1 LVPLGKQSAVQ
12 SAAGNKGLVIRKR
25 YGGSWIMDRFFAMKV
40 FTRVVESRSFVK
52 AAESLQLAAPQVSR
66 TVQALEAHLGA
77 RLLNRTTRSISVTDD
92 GDAYYHRCIRVL
104 AEVDEMETELAHAKL
119 RPKGRL
125 KVNLPALVAKMA
137 IIPALPEFFER
148 YPDIEI
154 EMGLSD
160 RQVDIVEEG
169 VDCVI
174 RTGELEDSGLVARRI
189 GNMRRVTCASP
200 AYLEKYGE
208 PKTIE
213 DLREHIGVNYVSSN
227 TGRVRSWDYVVNGVV
242 ETVDMRGLI
251 AVNDVDAYISCGL
264 HGLGLLKSAIF
275 PLAPYLETGELIE
288 VLKDYCSPSRPISI
302 MYARN
307 RHLPRKVRVFADWV
321 ADVFARAPL
330 MQTADREKPSEKPNE
345 AAGARAA

>member
-1 LVPLGKQSAVQ
+1 
-12 SAAGNKGLVIRKR
+12 
-25 YGGSWIMDRFFAMKV
+25 MDRFFAMKV

-77 RLLNRTTRSISVTDD
+77 RLLNRTTRSISVTED
-92 GDAYYHRCIRVL
+92 GEAYYQRSIRVL
-104 AEVDEMETELAHAKL
+104 AEVDEMEAELTHAKL
-119 RPKGRL
+119 NPKGRL
-125 KVNLPALVAKMA
+125 KVNLPALVAKMV

-148 YPDIEI
+148 YPEIEI

-169 VDCVI
+169 VDCVL
-174 RTGELEDSGLVARRI
+174 RTGELEDSGLIARRI

-200 AYLEKYGE
+200 AYLAKYGE

-213 DLREHIGVNYVSSN
+213 DLHSHIGVNYVSSN
-227 TGRVRSWDYVVNGVV
+227 TGRVRSWDYLVNGVV

-251 AVNDVDAYISCGL
+251 AVNDVDAYVSCGL
-264 HGLGLLKSAIF
+264 HGLGLLKTAIF
-275 PLAPYLETGELIE
+275 PIARYLETGELRE
-288 VLKDYCSPSRPISI
+288 VLKDYCSPPRAISI

-321 ADVFARAPL
+321 AEVFARDPL
-330 MQTADREKPSEKPNE
+330 MQTGRRAETSVGAE
-345 AAGARAA
+345 AA

>member
-1 LVPLGKQSAVQ
+1 
-12 SAAGNKGLVIRKR
+12 
-25 YGGSWIMDRFFAMKV
+25 
-40 FTRVVESRSFVK
+40 VESRSFVK

-66 TVQALEAHLGA
+66 TVQGLEAHLGA
-77 RLLNRTTRSISVTDD
+77 RLLNRTTRSISVTED
-92 GDAYYHRCIRVL
+92 GEAYYQRSIRVL
-104 AEVDEMETELAHAKL
+104 AEVDEMEAELTHAKL
-119 RPKGRL
+119 SPKGRL
-125 KVNLPALVAKMA
+125 KVNLPALVAKLVV
-137 IIPALPEFFER
+137 IPALPEFFER

-189 GNMRRVTCASP
+189 GNMRRITCASP

-208 PKTIE
+208 PKTIA
-213 DLREHIGVNYVSSN
+213 DLRDHIGVNYVSSN
-227 TGRVRSWDYVVNGVV
+227 TGRVRGWDYVVNGVV

-264 HGLGLLKSAIF
+264 HGLGLLKTATF
-275 PLAPYLETGELIE
+275 PLVPYLETGELKE
-288 VLKDYCSPSRPISI
+288 VLTEYSSTTRPISI

-307 RHLPRKVRVFADWV
+307 RHLPRKVRVFADWI
-321 ADVFARAPL
+321 AEVFARVPY
-330 MQTADREKPSEKPNE
+330 MQDSATRNAKAGVGAQ
-345 AAGARAA
+345 AA

>member
-1 LVPLGKQSAVQ
+1 
-12 SAAGNKGLVIRKR
+12 
-25 YGGSWIMDRFFAMKV
+25 MDRFFAMKV

-92 GDAYYHRCIRVL
+92 GEAYYQRSIRVL
-104 AEVDEMETELAHAKL
+104 AEVDEMEAELTHAKL
-119 RPKGRL
+119 NPKGRL
-125 KVNLPALVAKMA
+125 KVNLPALIAKMI
-137 IIPALPEFFER
+137 IIPALPDFFER

-189 GNMRRVTCASP
+189 GNMRRITCASP
-200 AYLEKYGE
+200 KYLEKYGE
-208 PKTIE
+208 PKTIA
-213 DLREHIGVNYVSSN
+213 DLHNHVGVNYVSSN
-227 TGRVRSWDYVVNGVV
+227 TGRVRGWDYVVGGVV
-242 ETVDMRGLI
+242 ETVDMHGLI

-264 HGLGLLKSAIF
+264 HGLGLLKSAVYPI
-275 PLAPYLETGELIE
+275 APYLESGELVEI
-288 VLKDYCSPSRPISI
+288 LKDYCSPPRPISI

-321 ADVFARAPL
+321 AEVFAREPL
-330 MQTADREKPSEKPNE
+330 MQIASRLKTSVGAQ
-345 AAGARAA
+345 AA

>member
-1 LVPLGKQSAVQ
+1 
-12 SAAGNKGLVIRKR
+12 
-25 YGGSWIMDRFFAMKV
+25 MDRFVAMKV
-40 FTRVVESRSFVK
+40 FARVVESRSFIK

-92 GDAYYHRCIRVL
+92 GEAYYQRCVRVL
-104 AEVDEMETELAHAKL
+104 SDVDEMEAELTHAKL
-119 RPKGRL
+119 SPKGKL
-125 KVNLPALVAKMA
+125 KVNLPALIAKTI
-137 IIPALPEFFER
+137 IIPALPEFFAT

-174 RTGELEDSGLVARRI
+174 RTGELDDSGLVARRI
-189 GNMRRVTCASP
+189 GSMPRITCAAPS
-200 AYLEKYGE
+200 YIEKYGE

-213 DLREHIGVNYVSSN
+213 DLHHHIGVNYVSSN
-227 TGRVRSWDYVVNGVV
+227 TGKIRGWDFLVDGQV
-242 ETVDMRGLI
+242 ETIDMPGLI
-251 AVNDVDAYISCGL
+251 AVNDVDAYVTCGL
-264 HGLGLLKSAIF
+264 HGLGILKGASF
-275 PLAPYLETGELIE
+275 PLAPYVKTGALVEI
-288 VLKDYCSPSRPISI
+288 LKDFPSSPRLVSI

-321 ADVFARAPL
+321 ADVFARDPL
-330 MQTADREKPSEKPNE
+330 TQAKE
-345 AAGARAA
+345 

>member
-1 LVPLGKQSAVQ
+1 
-12 SAAGNKGLVIRKR
+12 
-25 YGGSWIMDRFFAMKV
+25 MDRFVAMRVFA
-40 FTRVVESRSFVK
+40 RVVESHSFVK
-52 AAESLQLAAPQVSR
+52 AAESLQMAAPQVSR
-66 TVQALEAHLGA
+66 IVQALEAHLGA

-92 GDAYYHRCIRVL
+92 GEAYYQRCIRVL
-104 AEVDEMETELAHAKL
+104 AEVDEMEAELTHAKL
-119 RPKGRL
+119 NPKGRL
-125 KVNLPALVAKMA
+125 KVNLPALIAKML
-137 IIPALPEFFER
+137 IIPALPDFFER

-189 GNMRRVTCASP
+189 GSMRRVTCASP

-213 DLREHIGVNYVSSN
+213 DLRDHIGVNYVSSN
-227 TGRVRSWDYVVNGVV
+227 TGRLRAWDYVVNGAVQ
-242 ETVDMRGLI
+242 TVDMRGLI
-251 AVNDVDAYISCGL
+251 AVNDVDAYLCCGL
-264 HGLGLLKSAIF
+264 HGLGLLKSALY
-275 PLAPYLETGELIE
+275 PVAPYLESGELRE
-288 VLKDYCSPSRPISI
+288 VLKDYSSSERPISI

-321 ADVFARAPL
+321 AELFAREPL
-330 MQTADREKPSEKPNE
+330 MQPQSSEKASVTAK
-345 AAGARAA
+345 AA

>member
-1 LVPLGKQSAVQ
+1 
-12 SAAGNKGLVIRKR
+12 
-25 YGGSWIMDRFFAMKV
+25 MDRFFAMKV

-92 GDAYYHRCIRVL
+92 GEAYYQRSIRVL
-104 AEVDEMETELAHAKL
+104 AEVDEMEAELTHAKL
-119 RPKGRL
+119 NPKGRL
-125 KVNLPALVAKMA
+125 KVNLPALIAKMI
-137 IIPALPEFFER
+137 IIPALPDFFER

-189 GNMRRVTCASP
+189 GNMRRITCASP
-200 AYLEKYGE
+200 KYLEKYGE
-208 PKTIE
+208 PKTIA
-213 DLREHIGVNYVSSN
+213 DLHKHIGVNYVSSN
-227 TGRVRSWDYVVNGVV
+227 TGRVRGWDYVVGGVV
-242 ETVDMRGLI
+242 ETVDMHGLI

-264 HGLGLLKSAIF
+264 HGLGLLKSAIY
-275 PLAPYLETGELIE
+275 PIAPHLESGELVEI
-288 VLKDYCSPSRPISI
+288 LKDYCSPPRPISI

-321 ADVFARAPL
+321 AEVFAREPL
-330 MQTADREKPSEKPNE
+330 MQTASRVKASVGAQ
-345 AAGARAA
+345 AA

>member
-1 LVPLGKQSAVQ
+1 
-12 SAAGNKGLVIRKR
+12 
-25 YGGSWIMDRFFAMKV
+25 MDRFVAMKV
-40 FTRVVESRSFVK
+40 FARVVESHSFVK
-52 AAESLQLAAPQVSR
+52 AAESLHMAAPQVSR
-66 TVQALEAHLGA
+66 IVQALEAHLGA

-92 GDAYYHRCIRVL
+92 GEAYYQRCVRVL
-104 AEVDEMETELAHAKL
+104 AEVDEMEAELTHAKL
-119 RPKGRL
+119 NPKGRL
-125 KVNLPALVAKMA
+125 KVNLPALVAKLV

-174 RTGELEDSGLVARRI
+174 RTGELEDSGLVARRL

-200 AYLEKYGE
+200 AYLDKYGE
-208 PKTIE
+208 PKTID

-227 TGRVRSWDYVVNGVV
+227 TGRVRSWDYVVDGRV
-242 ETVDMRGLI
+242 ETVDIRGMI
-251 AVNDVDAYISCGL
+251 AVNDVDAYVSCGL
-264 HGLGLLKSAIF
+264 HGLGLLKTAIF
-275 PLAPYLETGELIE
+275 PIARYLESGELKE
-288 VLKDYCSPSRPISI
+288 VLTGYCSPPRAISI

-321 ADVFARAPL
+321 QTLFANEPL
-330 MQTADREKPSEKPNE
+330 MQTA
-345 AAGARAA
+345 AGAALSVNAAKAA

>member
-1 LVPLGKQSAVQ
+1 
-12 SAAGNKGLVIRKR
+12 
-25 YGGSWIMDRFFAMKV
+25 MDRFFAMKV
-40 FTRVVESRSFVK
+40 FSRVVESRSFVK

-92 GDAYYHRCIRVL
+92 GEAYYQRCIRVL
-104 AEVDEMETELAHAKL
+104 AEVDEMEAELTHAKL
-119 RPKGRL
+119 NPKGRL
-125 KVNLPALVAKMA
+125 KVNLPVLVAKM
-137 IIPALPEFFER
+137 IVIPALPDFFER

-189 GNMRRVTCASP
+189 GNMRRITCASP

-208 PKTIE
+208 PKTIA
-213 DLREHIGVNYVSSN
+213 DLHDHIGVNYVSSN
-227 TGRVRSWDYVVNGVV
+227 TGRVRGWDYVVNGIV

-264 HGLGLLKSAIF
+264 HGLGLLKSAVYPI
-275 PLAPYLETGELIE
+275 APYLATGELREI
-288 VLKDYCSPSRPISI
+288 LKDYGSPLRPISI

-307 RHLPRKVRVFADWV
+307 RHLPRKVRVFADWI
-321 ADVFARAPL
+321 AEVFAREPL
-330 MQTADREKPSEKPNE
+330 MQTAS
-345 AAGARAA
+345 GAPASVDAKVA

>member
-1 LVPLGKQSAVQ
+1 
-12 SAAGNKGLVIRKR
+12 
-25 YGGSWIMDRFFAMKV
+25 MDRFFAMKV

-92 GDAYYHRCIRVL
+92 GEAYYQRSIRVL
-104 AEVDEMETELAHAKL
+104 AEVDEMEAELTHAKL
-119 RPKGRL
+119 NPKGRL
-125 KVNLPALVAKMA
+125 KVNLPALVAKMV
-137 IIPALPEFFER
+137 IIPALPDFFER

-169 VDCVI
+169 VDCVL

-189 GNMRRVTCASP
+189 GNMRRITCASP
-200 AYLEKYGE
+200 AYIEKYGE

-213 DLREHIGVNYVSSN
+213 DLHNHIGVNYVSSN
-227 TGRVRSWDYVVNGVV
+227 TGRMRGWDYVVNGVV
-242 ETVDMRGLI
+242 ETIDMHGLI
-251 AVNDVDAYISCGL
+251 AVNDVDAYVSCGL
-264 HGLGLLKSAIF
+264 HGLGLLKTAIF
-275 PLAPYLETGELIE
+275 PIAQYLETGELIE
-288 VLKDYCSPSRPISI
+288 VLKDYCSPPRAISI

-321 ADVFARAPL
+321 AEVFAREPL
-330 MQTADREKPSEKPNE
+330 MQTVPSTKTSVGAE
-345 AAGARAA
+345 AA

>member
-1 LVPLGKQSAVQ
+1 
-12 SAAGNKGLVIRKR
+12 
-25 YGGSWIMDRFFAMKV
+25 MDRFFAMKV

-92 GDAYYHRCIRVL
+92 GEAYYQRSIRVL
-104 AEVDEMETELAHAKL
+104 AEVDEMEAELTHAKL
-119 RPKGRL
+119 NPKGRL
-125 KVNLPALVAKMA
+125 KVNLPALVAKMV
-137 IIPALPEFFER
+137 IIPALPDFFER

-169 VDCVI
+169 VDCVV

-189 GNMRRVTCASP
+189 GNMRRITCASP
-200 AYLEKYGE
+200 AYIAKYGE

-213 DLREHIGVNYVSSN
+213 DLHNHIGVNYVSSN
-227 TGRVRSWDYVVNGVV
+227 TGRMRGWDYVVNGEV
-242 ETVDMRGLI
+242 ETIDMHGLI
-251 AVNDVDAYISCGL
+251 AVNDVDAYVSCGL
-264 HGLGLLKSAIF
+264 HGLGLLKTAIF
-275 PLAPYLETGELIE
+275 PIAQYLETGELIE
-288 VLKDYCSPSRPISI
+288 VLKDYCSPPRAISI

-321 ADVFARAPL
+321 AEVFAREPL
-330 MQTADREKPSEKPNE
+330 MQTVHSTKTSVGAE
-345 AAGARAA
+345 AA

>member
-1 LVPLGKQSAVQ
+1 
-12 SAAGNKGLVIRKR
+12 
-25 YGGSWIMDRFFAMKV
+25 MDRFFAMKV
-40 FTRVVESRSFVK
+40 FTRVVESHSFVK

-92 GDAYYHRCIRVL
+92 GEAYYQRSIRVL
-104 AEVDEMETELAHAKL
+104 AEVDEMEAELTHAKL
-119 RPKGRL
+119 NPKGRL
-125 KVNLPALVAKMA
+125 KVNLPALVAKMI
-137 IIPALPEFFER
+137 IIPALPDFFER

-169 VDCVI
+169 VDCVL
-174 RTGELEDSGLVARRI
+174 RTGELEDSGLIARRI
-189 GNMRRVTCASP
+189 GNMRRITCASP

-213 DLREHIGVNYVSSN
+213 DLHNHIGVNYVSSN
-227 TGRVRSWDYVVNGVV
+227 TGRMRGWDYVVNGVV
-242 ETVDMRGLI
+242 ETIDMHGLI
-251 AVNDVDAYISCGL
+251 AVNDVDAYVSCGL
-264 HGLGLLKSAIF
+264 HGLGLLKTAIF
-275 PLAPYLETGELIE
+275 PIAQYLETGELIE
-288 VLKDYCSPSRPISI
+288 VLKDYCSPPRAISI

-321 ADVFARAPL
+321 AEVFAREPL
-330 MQTADREKPSEKPNE
+330 MQTVHSTKASVGAE
-345 AAGARAA
+345 AA

>member
-1 LVPLGKQSAVQ
+1 
-12 SAAGNKGLVIRKR
+12 
-25 YGGSWIMDRFFAMKV
+25 MDRFFAMKV

-92 GDAYYHRCIRVL
+92 GEAYYQRSIRVL
-104 AEVDEMETELAHAKL
+104 AEVDEMEAELTHAKL
-119 RPKGRL
+119 NPKGRL
-125 KVNLPALVAKMA
+125 KVNLPALVAKMV
-137 IIPALPEFFER
+137 IIPALPDFFER

-169 VDCVI
+169 VDCVL

-189 GNMRRVTCASP
+189 GNMRRITCASP

-208 PKTIE
+208 PKTIA
-213 DLREHIGVNYVSSN
+213 DLHHHIGVNYVSSN
-227 TGRVRSWDYVVNGVV
+227 TGRVRGWDYLVDGVV
-242 ETVDMRGLI
+242 ETIEMRGLI

-264 HGLGLLKSAIF
+264 HGLGLLKTAIF
-275 PLAPYLETGELIE
+275 PIARYLETGELQE
-288 VLKDYCSPSRPISI
+288 VLTDYCSPPRAISI

-321 ADVFARAPL
+321 AEVFAREPL
-330 MQTADREKPSEKPNE
+330 MQTARRAKTSVGAE
-345 AAGARAA
+345 AA

>member
-1 LVPLGKQSAVQ
+1 
-12 SAAGNKGLVIRKR
+12 
-25 YGGSWIMDRFFAMKV
+25 MDRFVAMKI
-40 FTRVVESRSFVK
+40 FARVVESRSFIK

-66 TVQALEAHLGA
+66 TVQALESHLGA

-92 GDAYYHRCIRVL
+92 GEAYYQRCVRVL
-104 AEVDEMETELAHAKL
+104 ADVDEMEAELTHAKL
-119 RPKGRL
+119 SPKGKL
-125 KVNLPALVAKMA
+125 KVNLPSLVAKTT
-137 IIPALPEFFER
+137 IIPALPEFFAT

-189 GNMRRVTCASP
+189 GNMPRMTCAAPS
-200 AYLEKYGE
+200 YLEKYGE

-213 DLREHIGVNYVSSN
+213 DLRHHIGVNYVSSA
-227 TGRVRSWDYVVNGVV
+227 TGRIRGWDFL
-242 ETVDMRGLI
+242 VDGKLQTIDMPGMI
-251 AVNDVDAYISCGL
+251 AVNEVDSYVTCGL
-264 HGLGLLKSAIF
+264 HGLGILKG
-275 PLAPYLETGELIE
+275 PLALYVQRGTLLEI
-288 VLKDYCSPSRPISI
+288 LKDYPSPPRAISI

-321 ADVFARAPL
+321 ADLFAREPL
-330 MQTADREKPSEKPNE
+330 MQAK
-345 AAGARAA
+345 G